1 MFLSYLSSDYDH
13 TNIFDSYTFC
23 TYVCHWINHHLVF
36 FSESMS
42 WHKKEK
48 QQENS
53 SEFFT
58 LDLGKAL
65 INSILIKSSLGHSL
79 LIPCSSSASLGHSL
93 LIPCSS
99 SDACM
104 LLFNANFSTC
114 KLIIDWKFDKK
125 QYYPFFIVK
134 VFFLK
139 MSLISA
145 LMTVVNPLFFN
156 SIHHCFVCL
165 CF

>member
-1 MFLSYLSSDYDH
+1 MNVAKIFENISFREHFWATASIVITWNIRLLDFSFFLLTVPMFIYWSFSSPSLCFCPTCQVIMIIQIY
-13 TNIFDSYTFC
+13 FDSYTFC

-79 LIPCSSSASLGHSL
+79 LIPCSSS
-93 LIPCSS
+93 
-99 SDACM
+99 DACM

-125 QYYPFFIVK
+125 Q
-134 VFFLK
+134 
-139 MSLISA
+139 
-145 LMTVVNPLFFN
+145 
-156 SIHHCFVCL
+156 
-165 CF
+165 